1 MTRSHSHKTVDRML
15 ASPLMLIVLL
25 VLAGV
30 IGNATLNVLE
40 KEKITQ
46 ERADM
51 VRDDVTEL
59 EERKTFLE
67 QEIEG
72 LKTPEGQE
80 RAFREQFGA
89 AKPGEQ
95 VIVLVD
101 DPGSSVYESDVDE
114 SFWMKI
120 KDFIGERF

>member
-1 MTRSHSHKTVDRML
+1 MRRFHSHKTVDRML
-15 ASPLMLIVLL
+15 ASPLMLIVLI

-40 KEKITQ
+40 KEKITR
-46 ERADM
+46 ER
-51 VRDDVTEL
+51 VNIVSDDVTEL

-67 QEIEG
+67 QEIED
-72 LKTPEGQE
+72 LKTPGGQE

-101 DPGSSVYESDVDE
+101 DPDSTVYKNDIDE

-120 KDFIGERF
+120 KYFIGEHF